1 MLNSIFWKEISL
13 DLSRVFLNDIE
24 KSHFL
29 ILHFSPKF
37 SSSFPLSEFS
47 KSQGPKWRY
56 MIVFLVKNQLDC
68 ADILSAVW
76 LIKSYYH
83 FSNFLLCTVGQNW
96 KNSVINRAFLLVI
109 KYLILSTYLFI
120 DNVAFLNNTL
130 FWFFY
135 ILWIRYLAICAVLP
149 TKNSITFSWNSIYS
163 LL

>member
-1 MLNSIFWKEISL
+1 MLNSIFRKEMSL

-24 KSHFL
+24 ESHFFYIAL
-29 ILHFSPKF
+29 FPPSFHQVFLYL
-37 SSSFPLSEFS
+37 SFP

-96 KNSVINRAFLLVI
+96 KNSVINRAFFLVI
-109 KYLILSTYLFI
+109 KNLILSTTYLFI
-120 DNVAFLNNTL
+120 DNVAFLNCT
-130 FWFFY
+130 FFDF
-135 ILWIRYLAICAVLP
+135 LHSV
-149 TKNSITFSWNSIYS
+149 N
-163 LL
+163 

>member
-1 MLNSIFWKEISL
+1 MLNSIFWKEMSL

-24 KSHFL
+24 KSHFFYIAL
-29 ILHFSPKF
+29 FPPSFHQVFLYL
-37 SSSFPLSEFS
+37 SFP

-96 KNSVINRAFLLVI
+96 KNSVINRVFLLVI
-109 KYLILSTYLFI
+109 NYLILSTYLFI

-135 ILWIRYLAICAVLP
+135 ILWIRYLLSSYMCSSTNKKFYYFFL
-149 TKNSITFSWNSIYS
+149 K
-163 LL
+163 

>member
-1 MLNSIFWKEISL
+1 MLFWYTSTCFWWTNNYFLYWKVDSLAFFMNKTMQIKNFKNMLNSIFRKEMSL

-24 KSHFL
+24 ESHFFYIAL
-29 ILHFSPKF
+29 FPPSFHQVFLYL
-37 SSSFPLSEFS
+37 SFP

-96 KNSVINRAFLLVI
+96 KNSVINRAF
-109 KYLILSTYLFI
+109 
-120 DNVAFLNNTL
+120 
-130 FWFFY
+130 
-135 ILWIRYLAICAVLP
+135 
-149 TKNSITFSWNSIYS
+149 FSGK
-163 LL
+163 